1 MGSTTSKIIAVA
13 NQKGGVGKTTT
24 ATNLAAGLAISGYR
38 TLLVDLDSQ
47 CNATFTFLAPDLIKT
62 TLANVLVGHEERLP
76 LIDAIY
82 ETHIQNLDI
91 VPSHIRLA
99 MIERQVQIEDQYRL
113 KDSLDS
119 VNDYQFA
126 IIDCPPS
133 LGMTLTQA
141 LLSSTH
147 VIVPV
152 AAQYYPLEGVIDLT
166 STINATRRPNPNL
179 QILGY
184 VMTQF
189 DIRNSICSDAL
200 AKVQEMFPDLVFQT
214 VIRTNVKLQSAPAF
228 RKTIFEHAPNSH
240 GSEDYEALTEEV
252 LDRLQIAG
260 GIRLVKE
267 A

>member
-1 MGSTTSKIIAVA
+1 MSIVIAVA

-24 ATNLAAGLAISGYR
+24 AANLAAGLSIRGYK

-47 CNATFTFLAPDLIKT
+47 CNATLTYLPPDMIKT
-62 TLANVLVGHEERLP
+62 TLANVLVGHDDRLP

-82 ETHIQNLDI
+82 ETHIENLDI
-91 VPSHIRLA
+91 APSHIRLA

-119 VNDYQFA
+119 VSEYRFVVV
-126 IIDCPPS
+126 DCPPS

-141 LLSSTH
+141 LLASTH
-147 VIVPV
+147 VIVPI

-166 STINATRRPNPNL
+166 STITATKRPNPAL

-184 VMTQF
+184 LMTQF
-189 DIRNSICSDAL
+189 DIRNSICGEAL
-200 AKVQEMFPDLVFQT
+200 SKVQEMFPGLVFET

-240 GSEDYEALTEEV
+240 GSADYEALTDEV
-252 LDRLQIAG
+252 LEKLDISTTM
-260 GIRLVKE
+260 RLVKE

>member
-1 MGSTTSKIIAVA
+1 MKIIAIA

-24 ATNLAAGLAISGYR
+24 ATNLAAGLAIRGCR

-47 CNATFTFLAPDLIKT
+47 CNTTFTFLSPDLINT
-62 TLANVLVGHEERLP
+62 TLANVLVGHDERLP

-119 VNDYQFA
+119 VDEYEFA
-126 IIDCPPS
+126 IVDCPPS

-141 LLSSTH
+141 LLASSH
-147 VIVPV
+147 VIVPI

-166 STINATRRPNPNL
+166 STINATKRPNPNL

-189 DIRNSICSDAL
+189 DIRNGICSDAL
-200 AKVQEMFPDLVFQT
+200 AKVQEMFPGLVFET

-228 RKTIFEHAPNSH
+228 RKSIYEHAPNSH
-240 GSEDYEALTEEV
+240 GSVDYEAFSDEV
-252 LDRLQIAG
+252 LDRLNMTA
-260 GIRLVKE
+260 RLRVVKE

>member
-1 MGSTTSKIIAVA
+1 MKIIATA

-24 ATNLAAGLAISGYR
+24 ATNLAAGLAIRGYR

-47 CNATFTFLAPDLIKT
+47 CNATLTYLAPDLIKT
-62 TLANVLVGHEERLP
+62 TLANVLVGHDERLP

-82 ETHIQNLDI
+82 ETHIDNLDI
-91 VPSHIRLA
+91 APSHIRLA

-119 VNDYQFA
+119 VTDYEFA

-141 LLSSTH
+141 LLASTH
-147 VIVPV
+147 VVVPI

-166 STINATRRPNPNL
+166 GTINATKRPNPNL

-184 VMTQF
+184 LMTQF

-200 AKVQEMFPDLVFQT
+200 AKVQEMFPAQVFDT
-214 VIRTNVKLQSAPAF
+214 VIRTNDKLQSAPAF
-228 RKTIFEHAPNSH
+228 RKSIYEHAPSSH
-240 GSEDYEALTEEV
+240 GSQDYDAFTDEV
-252 LDRLQIAG
+252 LERLDVKNKL
-260 GIRLVKE
+260 RVVKE